1 MDTFAAFSLDMRTL
15 NFVMIL
21 FSIIYCIGLLLFSQ
35 TQKSIKGLR
44 VFALSLLVMGSGPLL
59 ISMRGVLPDWGSI
72 VLANSLIAVSFQ
84 MIFHSLCR
92 FRGVDTKYAHYFS
105 WVIPVVVGLNLYY
118 TYGLNSINSRV
129 LVSAFSIGIVSL
141 GAAVV
146 VLNGKN
152 KDYPVAVWM
161 MTATLACYGIFML
174 FRGVHTLNG
183 PEIVSFMEADIVQKL
198 AFLSSIFLMV
208 ALSFS
213 MLWMIN
219 ARQVEAIYALSY
231 FDPLTNLR
239 NRRALDRHTD
249 SLEGTSEKLTRKQC
263 VIMLDI
269 DRFKLINDR
278 FGHVSG
284 DQVIRSVAQQIKRT
298 SGASKSIYR
307 YGGDEFIVVLE
318 NQNLDRALSV
328 AESMRQ
334 RVLRYAGIEGIE
346 SDISCSFGVAES
358 QADES
363 WGELVARADE
373 ALYLAKQKG
382 RNCVQSASLESH
394 WSTAV

>member
-84 MIFHSLCR
+84 MIFHSMCR

-118 TYGLNSINSRV
+118 TYEFNSINSRV

-161 MTATLACYGIFML
+161 MTATLTCYGIFML

-198 AFLSSIFLMV
+198 AFLSSIFLIV
-208 ALSFS
+208 SLSFS

-249 SLEGTSEKLTRKQC
+249 SLEGTSEKLTKKQC

-269 DRFKLINDR
+269 DRFKQINDR

-334 RVLRYAGIEGIE
+334 RVLRYAGIDGIE
-346 SDISCSFGVAES
+346 RDISCSFGVAES

-363 WGELVARADE
+363 WDELVARADE

-382 RNCVQSASLESH
+382 RNCVQSASLESQ